1 MTKPGAPTGGNA
13 PSLAA
18 FGINNAGDVVGE
30 YTASGGTIDGF
41 IKLAGGAFHTIAVPG
56 ATETVALGV
65 NDNDT
70 VVGAYIDDTGSSM
83 TIHGFIWRIGGHL
96 PPWSTTPTASDF
108 TVLNSINNEGD
119 IVGYYEDSHGFHG
132 LLAYPAF

>member
-13 PSLAA
+13 PSLSAN
-18 FGINNAGDVVGE
+18 GINNPGDVVGE
-30 YTASGGTIDGF
+30 YTAGGINDGF

-70 VVGAYIDDTGSSM
+70 VVGAYVDYLRLHHHDP
-83 TIHGFIWRIGGHL
+83 RVHL
-96 PPWSTTPTASDF
+96 ADRRQPHHQ
-108 TVLNSINNEGD
+108 GR
-119 IVGYYEDSHGFHG
+119 
-132 LLAYPAF
+132 